1 MEVCMF
7 KVLVG
12 LITGLL
18 FGLGMNIS
26 QMVNPYKVLNFLDVT
41 GNWDGSLAFVIGGA
55 LLVFLPSYHFLIKP
69 RTHAVNGDEMPTTPQ
84 GLTPKLIIGS
94 VIFGLGWG
102 MVGICPG
109 PAVASLLRG
118 ESAIYWFMASMLLG
132 YYGSKKIS
140 WPMKS

>member
-1 MEVCMF
+1 MF
-7 KVLVG
+7 KILVG

-26 QMVNPYKVLNFLDVT
+26 GMVNPYKVLNFLDVT
-41 GNWDGSLAFVIGGA
+41 GNWDGSLALVIGGA
-55 LLVFLPSYHFLIKP
+55 LLVFLPSYHLFIKP
-69 RTHAVNGDEMPTTPQ
+69 RTHAINGDEIPVPQ
-84 GLTPKLIIGS
+84 QALTPKLIIGS
-94 VIFGLGWG
+94 IIFGIGWG

-132 YYGSKKIS
+132 HYASRKIL
-140 WPMKS
+140 WPVKD